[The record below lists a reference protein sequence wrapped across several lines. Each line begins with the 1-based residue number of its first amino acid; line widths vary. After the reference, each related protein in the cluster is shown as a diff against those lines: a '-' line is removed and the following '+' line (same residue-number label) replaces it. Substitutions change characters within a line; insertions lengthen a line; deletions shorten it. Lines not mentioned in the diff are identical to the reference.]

1 MRFFPLVLSLLATS
15 GSALAAELPAVLQ
28 WSQRVELSP
37 LISGRVAEVNV
48 IAGQIVRRGQRLMR
62 VEAAAYQASVAESA
76 AQVRALQEQAAEA
89 QRDLKRTQELFDRTV
104 IATTELDQAKVRAA
118 RAGADLA
125 AARARVAQ
133 NQSYVR
139 DSVVTAPFN
148 ALVVARNVEPGQHIV
163 VNLKPEAAIVVAR
176 AGEMIA
182 RTTLDAAQIGKVA
195 VGQSADVYVAG
206 KRYAGRIKT
215 LGLEPITV
223 NGRTG
228 YAADI
233 VFTVPGV
240 LRAGLP
246 AKVNLAL

>member
-1 MRFFPLVLSLLATS
+1 MRFFVLVPMLMSIA

-48 IAGQIVRRGQRLMR
+48 IAGQIVRRGQVLMR

-76 AQVRALQEQAAEA
+76 AQVRAVQEQAAEA
-89 QRDLKRTQELFDRTV
+89 QRDLKRTQELYDRTV
-104 IATTELDQAKVRAA
+104 ISTTELDQAKLRAS
-118 RAGADLA
+118 RANAELA

-133 NQSYVR
+133 NQTYVR
-139 DSVVTAPFN
+139 DSAVRAPFN

-163 VNLKPEAAIVVAR
+163 VNLKPDPAIVVAR

-195 VGQSADVYVAG
+195 VGQSADVYVDG

-215 LGLEPITV
+215 LGLEPMTF
-223 NGRTG
+223 NGRSG

-233 VFTVPGV
+233 VFTFPGV